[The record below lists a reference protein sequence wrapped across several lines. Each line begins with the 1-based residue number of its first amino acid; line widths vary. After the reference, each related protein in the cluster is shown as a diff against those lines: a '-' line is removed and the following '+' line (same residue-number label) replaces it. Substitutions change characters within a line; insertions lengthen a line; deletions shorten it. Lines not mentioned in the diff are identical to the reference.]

1 MSQRTL
7 AGQTVEVNEDGY
19 FTEPTQW
26 TEPMA
31 SELAQEAGI
40 NLTPTF
46 AWSHDVDGWS
56 PNTNFNEGAKALSIG
71 LGAEYLNRYTANVSY
86 TAFSGG
92 DYNTQKDRD
101 FVSLSFGVS
110 F

>member
-19 FTEPTQW
+19 FTEPSQW

-40 NLTPTF
+40 NLTPKHLEVIHFLRDRHLSGKPLTIRRVGKSGIVSIKEF
-46 AWSHDVDGWS
+46 Y
-56 PNTNFNEGAKALSIG
+56 ALFPG
-71 LGAEYLNRYTANVSY
+71 GPLKVSSKI
-86 TAFSGG
+86 AGIPKPASC
-92 DYNTQKDRD
+92 
-101 FVSLSFGVS
+101 V
-110 F
+110 